1 MMELGIIITHGRRSV
16 AGLNRTD
23 GCLWGIPVRYIFAK

>member
-1 MMELGIIITHGRRSV
+1 MMELGITKIHGRRSV
-16 AGLNRTD
+16 ANRMD